1 MSTRV
6 RQARLETLVALEGTM
21 IKDLLVNIAVGIEN
35 DATLEYALALAR
47 TFEAHAAGVA
57 FAYEAV
63 PPAMLMDDV
72 PLTWIEEFRRDALKA
87 AETAVAR
94 FNAAAGRA
102 GIAVEARAMSASFDG
117 TADAFSRIARRFDLS
132 VVRQAEPERAGPTDL
147 IVEAALFSTG
157 RPVVI
162 VPYIQKDSVK
172 LDRIMLAWDG
182 GRPAAR
188 AASDAMPFLKRAKV
202 VEVVMVAEHGKSDE
216 APGADIAQHL
226 ARHGLTV
233 EVKQIV
239 APQAKPADVLLSH
252 AADSGA
258 DFLVMGGFGHSR
270 LREFVLGGVT
280 RSLLS
285 AMTVPTLMSH

>member
-1 MSTRV
+1 
-6 RQARLETLVALEGTM
+6 M
-21 IKDLLVNIAVGIEN
+21 IKDVLVNISVGVEK
-35 DATLEYALALAR
+35 DATLDYALTLAKS
-47 TFEAHAAGVA
+47 FDAHAAGVA

-72 PLTWIEEFRRDALKA
+72 PPTWIEEFRREAEEA
-87 AETAVAR
+87 ADLAVER
-94 FNAAAGRA
+94 CQRAADRV
-102 GIAVEARAMSASFDG
+102 GIPVEARAMSASLVG
-117 TADAFSRIARRFDLS
+117 TADLFARIARRFDLL
-132 VVRQAEPERAGPTDL
+132 VARQAEPERTSPADL
-147 IVEAALFSTG
+147 IIEAALFSTG

-162 VPYIQKDSVK
+162 VPYIQKDAPK
-172 LDRIMLAWDG
+172 FDRIMLCWDG
-182 GRPAAR
+182 SPRAAR
-188 AASDAMPFLKRAKV
+188 AASDAMPFLKRAKT

-239 APQAKPADVLLSH
+239 APNTKPADAILSH

-258 DFLVMGGFGHSR
+258 DFLVMGAFGHSR

-280 RSLLS
+280 RSLLE
-285 AMTVPTLMSH
+285 AMTVPVLMSH